1 MAKAKVNEHGE
12 LVNSETGEVIGT
24 KSGNRIS
31 INSDSSEMLTLED
44 YGVGIPDFPDDK
56 ESTRKN
62 DDEDFSLQS
71 NATEKRQSNNNA
83 NVTSKDENVN
93 CPEEKKMH
101 MDVGPTSFARKRT
114 KYEITDSSYFIIRFG
129 LLQKDDGRFIPI
141 KEDAIDEIAE
151 AEPHWVKFRMW
162 NYGEELAWKSEFM
175 EYSNAMKSQ
184 YLNIE
189 KLNERKIR
197 RLLLDWSFGEYDDR
211 LKLLHCDGMLSD
223 ESYSVFMGLYPSIA
237 GTIVDMMNLVLESN
251 Q

>member
-1 MAKAKVNEHGE
+1 MAKAKFNEHGE
-12 LVNSETGEVIGT
+12 LVNSETGEAIGT

-56 ESTRKN
+56 ESTRK
-62 DDEDFSLQS
+62 DEDEDFASQS
-71 NATEKRQSNNNA
+71 NATEKQQSNDSV
-83 NVTSKDENVN
+83 NVTSKAENSN
-93 CPEEKKMH
+93 FPEEKKMH
-101 MDVGPTSFARKRT
+101 MDVGPTSFVRKRT

-129 LLQKDDGRFIPI
+129 LLQKDDGRFVPI
-141 KEDAIDEIAE
+141 KEDAIDGIAE

-175 EYSNAMKSQ
+175 EYNNAMKSQ

>member
-1 MAKAKVNEHGE
+1 MAKAKFNERGE
-12 LVNSETGEVIGT
+12 LVNSETGEAIGT
-24 KSGNRIS
+24 RSGNRIS
-31 INSDSSEMLTLED
+31 INSNSSEMLTLED
-44 YGVGIPDFPDDK
+44 YGVGIPDFPDEK
-56 ESTRKN
+56 ESTRK
-62 DDEDFSLQS
+62 DEDEDFASQS
-71 NATEKRQSNNNA
+71 NAMEKQQGNDNVNIALKTENA
-83 NVTSKDENVN
+83 N
-93 CPEEKKMH
+93 CPENKRTH

-141 KEDAIDEIAE
+141 KEDALDGIAE

-175 EYSNAMKSQ
+175 EYNNAMKSQ

>member
-1 MAKAKVNEHGE
+1 
-12 LVNSETGEVIGT
+12 
-24 KSGNRIS
+24 
-31 INSDSSEMLTLED
+31 
-44 YGVGIPDFPDDK
+44 
-56 ESTRKN
+56 
-62 DDEDFSLQS
+62 
-71 NATEKRQSNNNA
+71 
-83 NVTSKDENVN
+83 
-93 CPEEKKMH
+93 

-129 LLQKDDGRFIPI
+129 LLQKDDGRFVPI
-141 KEDAIDEIAE
+141 KEDAIDGIAE

-175 EYSNAMKSQ
+175 EYNNAMKSQ

>member
-1 MAKAKVNEHGE
+1 MAKAKFNEHGE
-12 LVNSETGEVIGT
+12 LVNSETGEAIGT

-44 YGVGIPDFPDDK
+44 YGVGIPDFPDDE
-56 ESTRKN
+56 ESTKK
-62 DDEDFSLQS
+62 DEDEDFASQS
-71 NATEKRQSNNNA
+71 NTVEKQQSNDNVDATPKTENA
-83 NVTSKDENVN
+83 N
-93 CPEEKKMH
+93 CPEEKKTH

-141 KEDAIDEIAE
+141 KEDAIDGISE

-175 EYSNAMKSQ
+175 EYNSAMKSQ